1 MILSSI
7 YSTVRSAMAPVAIGA
22 CLFVSGLAAVGT
34 WADGPSQRAGKEA
47 RDLSRQVQRAA
58 YLAKVDGMSDRE
70 LLAAISHK
78 LDLLLALEHHNG
90 LERQQSAR

>member
-1 MILSSI
+1 MN
-7 YSTVRSAMAPVAIGA
+7 YSGICSVVRSAMVA
-22 CLFVSGLAAVGT
+22 LTVLAVLGIVAF
-34 WADGPSQRAGKEA
+34 AGDSPQEAKEEA

-78 LDLLLALEHHNG
+78 LDLLLALEHRNG